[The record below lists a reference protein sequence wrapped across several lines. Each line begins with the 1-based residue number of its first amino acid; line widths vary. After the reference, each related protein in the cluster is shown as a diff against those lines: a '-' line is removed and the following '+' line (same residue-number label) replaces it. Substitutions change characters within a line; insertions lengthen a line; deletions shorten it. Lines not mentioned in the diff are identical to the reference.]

1 MKSDYKLEWTNEDQ
15 PEDVVEGGGQ
25 EGGAGD
31 GAQPGET
38 DSAEHGQ
45 VHRIQPS
52 LQLLQ
57 K

>member
-1 MKSDYKLEWTNEDQ
+1 MKSDYKLEGTYEDQ

-31 GAQPGET
+31 GAQPGEA